1 MRSHGLSS
9 NESSDQFR
17 NTDPLQKQQ
26 RQAALCVCYLSAHAA
41 PRSGHRPPCS
51 AEAAAAFRRTEA
63 RNLARQTR
71 RTDPDG
77 KQESGPS
84 GGVRAHRRPMGQGPP
99 REGAAA
105 RAELRPERAAR
116 LGREE
121 CARSSS
127 RPLFSGHWDVGCRL
141 LSTFHLCLIFLHCAC
156 YFNGGPSGQQCRPL
170 RAASGCRGA
179 ASRLLP
185 VYLGPLPGMWH
196 RLWPRGLCGLVL
208 FLLRSQFTLQEL
220 LCLKH
225 QNGLFSAR

>member
-9 NESSDQFR
+9 NESSDQFS

-26 RQAALCVCYLSAHAA
+26 RQATLCVCYLSAHAA

-99 REGAAA
+99 REGAPA
-105 RAELRPERAAR
+105 RAELRPEEPRVWGERNA
-116 LGREE
+116 
-121 CARSSS
+121 
-127 RPLFSGHWDVGCRL
+127 
-141 LSTFHLCLIFLHCAC
+141 
-156 YFNGGPSGQQCRPL
+156 
-170 RAASGCRGA
+170 RGA
-179 ASRLLP
+179 AAGRCSLAIGTLA
-185 VYLGPLPGMWH
+185 VGYF
-196 RLWPRGLCGLVL
+196 PRFIFV
-208 FLLRSQFTLQEL
+208 
-220 LCLKH
+220 
-225 QNGLFSAR
+225 